1 MENFWIKINKLFQII
16 DRITTL
22 IVFIRHVRVYD
33 TIQFINI
40 YSPFILISKGWWLMA
55 LIEGFKIQ
63 NYRSLREIAM
73 GRIGTDPSLRN
84 ATPLTPLT
92 VVIGKNGVGKSSIFD
107 AFGFLA
113 DCMETDLETAC
124 NARNRGGFDKLIS
137 AEVDGAITITI
148 YYRESKSDRPITYEV
163 SIGKEKDTDL
173 PIVLSER
180 LRQRAKS
187 SGGSGRPRSFLHL
200 DKGKGTVYV
209 GDDALEGDEASKRN
223 VEFDPHKLAIVS
235 LAEQFSEN
243 PRIAQFKKFIQSW
256 YLSYFTPDSARKISQ
271 SGIQKHLN
279 LHGDN
284 IGNVVQYMER
294 SHPSAF
300 KRILSE
306 ISNRIPGIGT
316 IEPYRDKITNNLYLL
331 FKDKGFA
338 KPFTQQQMSD
348 GTLKMFCYLLLLN
361 DPDPAPFV
369 CIEEPENG
377 LYHKLLEL
385 LANEFREHA
394 TGKKGASQIFI
405 TTHQPYFVD
414 ALEPAEVW
422 ILEKGSD
429 GFSTIKQVSQI
440 PFVQNMINEGQTL
453 GALWYSDYLDAR

>member
-1 MENFWIKINKLFQII
+1 
-16 DRITTL
+16 
-22 IVFIRHVRVYD
+22 
-33 TIQFINI
+33 
-40 YSPFILISKGWWLMA
+40 MA
-55 LIEGFKIQ
+55 LIEGVKIQ
-63 NYRSLREIAM
+63 NYRSLRNIAM
-73 GRIGTDPSLRN
+73 GRIGTDPSLRS
-84 ATPLTPLT
+84 ADPLSPLT

-113 DCMETDLETAC
+113 DCMETDLETSC
-124 NARNRGGFDKLIS
+124 NARNRGGYDKLVS
-137 AEVDGAITITI
+137 SGVDQPITMTI
-148 YYRESKSDRPITYEV
+148 YYRESKNDRPITYEV
-163 SIGKEKDTDL
+163 SVGKEEKTGL

-200 DKGKGTVYV
+200 EKGKGTVYI

-256 YLSYFTPDSARKISQ
+256 YLSYFTPDSARKIPQ
-271 SGIQKHLN
+271 AGTQKHLN

-294 SHPSAF
+294 NHPVIF
-300 KRILSE
+300 KRILGE
-306 ISNRIPGIGT
+306 ISRKIPGIGT
-316 IEPYRDKITNNLYLL
+316 IEPYRDTITNNLYLL

-348 GTLKMFCYLLLLN
+348 GTLKMFSYLLLLN
-361 DPDPAPFV
+361 DPEPAPFI

-377 LYHKLLEL
+377 LYHKLLET
-385 LANEFREHA
+385 LAREFREHA
-394 TGKKGASQIFI
+394 TGKKGTSQIFI
-405 TTHQPYFVD
+405 TTHQPYFVN
-414 ALEPAEVW
+414 ALEPDEVW
-422 ILEKGSD
+422 VLEKGQE
-429 GFSTIKQVSQI
+429 GFSTIRRASDDAIVK
-440 PFVQNMINEGQTL
+440 NMVAEGLPL
-453 GALWYSDYLDAR
+453 GGLWYSDYLDAR

>member
-1 MENFWIKINKLFQII
+1 
-16 DRITTL
+16 
-22 IVFIRHVRVYD
+22 
-33 TIQFINI
+33 
-40 YSPFILISKGWWLMA
+40 MA
-55 LIEGFKIQ
+55 LIEGLRIQ
-63 NYRSLREIAM
+63 NYRSLRDIAM
-73 GRIGTDPSLRN
+73 GRIGTDSTLRS
-84 ATPLTPLT
+84 ADPLSPLT

-124 NARNRGGFDKLIS
+124 NARNRGGYDKLIS
-137 AEVDGAITITI
+137 SGIDQSITITI
-148 YYRESKSDRPITYEV
+148 YYRESKNDRPITYEV
-163 SIGKEKDTDL
+163 SVAKEEKTEL

-187 SGGSGRPRSFLHL
+187 SGGSGRPRSFLNL
-200 DKGKGTVYV
+200 EKGKGTVYV
-209 GDDALEGDEASKRN
+209 GDDALEGDEASKRI

-256 YLSYFTPDSARKISQ
+256 YLSYFTPDSARKIPQ
-271 SGIQKHLN
+271 AGVQKHLN

-294 SHPSAF
+294 NHPIVF
-300 KRILSE
+300 KRILEE
-306 ISNRIPGIGT
+306 ISKKIPGIGT
-316 IEPYRDKITNNLYLL
+316 IEPYRDSITNNLYLL

-348 GTLKMFCYLLLLN
+348 GTLKMFSYLLLLN
-361 DPDPAPFV
+361 DQEPAPFI

-377 LYHKLLEL
+377 LYHKLLET
-385 LANEFREHA
+385 LAREFRGHA
-394 TGKKGASQIFI
+394 TGRKGASQIFI

-414 ALEPAEVW
+414 ALEPHEVW
-422 ILEKGSD
+422 ILEKGQD
-429 GFSTIKQVSQI
+429 GFSTIRRASDDSIVK
-440 PFVQNMINEGQTL
+440 NMVAEGLPL
-453 GALWYSDYLDAR
+453 GGLWYSDYLDAR

>member
-1 MENFWIKINKLFQII
+1 
-16 DRITTL
+16 
-22 IVFIRHVRVYD
+22 
-33 TIQFINI
+33 
-40 YSPFILISKGWWLMA
+40 MA

-63 NYRSLREIAM
+63 NYRSLHDISM

-84 ATPLTPLT
+84 ADPLTPLT

-107 AFGFLA
+107 AFGFIA

-124 NARNRGGFDKLIS
+124 NARNRGGYDKLVSMGIEQPIS
-137 AEVDGAITITI
+137 IAI
-148 YYRESKSDRPITYEV
+148 YYRESKVDRPITYEV
-163 SIGKEKDTDL
+163 SIGKEDKTGL

-200 DKGKGTVYV
+200 ENGRGTVYV
-209 GDDALEGDEASKRN
+209 GDDALEGDEASKRI

-256 YLSYFTPDSARKISQ
+256 YLSYFTPDSARKVPQ
-271 SGIQKHLN
+271 AGVQKHLN

-294 SHPSAF
+294 THPIIF
-300 KRILSE
+300 RRILDE
-306 ISNRIPGIGT
+306 ISIKIPGIGT
-316 IEPYRDKITNNLYLL
+316 IEPYRDKVTNNLYLL

-348 GTLKMFCYLLLLN
+348 GTLKMFSYLLLLN
-361 DPDPAPFV
+361 DPDPAPFI

-377 LYHKLLEL
+377 LYHKLLEA
-385 LANEFREHA
+385 LASEFREHA

-414 ALEPAEVW
+414 ALEPSEVW
-422 ILEKGSD
+422 VLEKGSD
-429 GFSTIKQVSQI
+429 GFSKVKRANEIQ
-440 PFVQNMINEGQTL
+440 FVQSMVNEGQPL